1 MCLAPLV
8 LIGYL
13 FTLHPNPAHMSNLN
27 STLVEFQTCEQG
39 PGLDLKASSSG
50 VYAAS
55 LQYGFSLVNH
65 EETMSFTLTPKLG
78 VGMIDHPLP
87 ELSTTTNFSLGL
99 QLLARYEFVTLGTEY
114 WHQSNAGMGERNA
127 GLDMIAVMG
136 GVSFH

>member
-1 MCLAPLV
+1 MCFAPLM

-13 FTLHPNPAHMSNLN
+13 FTLHPNPAHMSSLN

-39 PGLDLKASSSG
+39 PGLDLKASNSG

-55 LQYGFSLVNH
+55 AQYGFSLVNQ
-65 EETMSFTLTPKLG
+65 EGTTSFTLTPKFG
-78 VGMIDHPLP
+78 VGMIDQPLP

-99 QLLARYEFVTLGTEY
+99 QLLARYEFLTLGTEY
-114 WHQSNAGMGERNA
+114 WHLSNAGLGERNT
-127 GLDMIAVMG
+127 GLDMIALMG